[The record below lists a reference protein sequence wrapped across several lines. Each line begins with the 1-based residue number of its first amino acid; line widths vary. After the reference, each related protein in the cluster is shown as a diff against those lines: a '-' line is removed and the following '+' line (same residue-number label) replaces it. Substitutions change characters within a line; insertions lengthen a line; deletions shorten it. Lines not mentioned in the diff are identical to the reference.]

1 MIKLCKYLSTMWN
14 RTDSRF
20 VDGLNNIADRFLWK
34 ADLILWRHFTL
45 LHSRFV
51 KPSHWIW
58 ELFKKIILAT
68 GRDQETVKWEKKKNF
83 IPKQNTHDLLV
94 GTLSIGIPSVEFIEY
109 KFHIAVGS
117 NNRQIKVIPI
127 LCTAHHLLRIAL
139 RREAVAIFNHM
150 IRMKIGSIRLFCS
163 TSCYL

>member
-20 VDGLNNIADRFLWK
+20 VAGLNNIPDRFLCK
-34 ADLILWRHFTL
+34 ADFILSRHFTI

-51 KPSHWIW
+51 KPPYWIW

-68 GRDQETVKWEKKKNF
+68 GRDQETVKWEKKRNF

-94 GTLSIGIPSVEFIEY
+94 GTLSIGIPSLCLCVYLCVI
-109 KFHIAVGS
+109 FHVKHKQLPFLAVLTWF
-117 NNRQIKVIPI
+117 PI
-127 LCTAHHLLRIAL
+127 LGKSKMATI
-139 RREAVAIFNHM
+139 
-150 IRMKIGSIRLFCS
+150 IGDVTGLQQR
-163 TSCYL
+163 YHP